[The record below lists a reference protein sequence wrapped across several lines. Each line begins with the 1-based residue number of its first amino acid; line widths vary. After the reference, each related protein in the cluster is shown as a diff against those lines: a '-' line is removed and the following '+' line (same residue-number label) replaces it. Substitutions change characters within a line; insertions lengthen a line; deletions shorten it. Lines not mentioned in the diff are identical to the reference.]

1 VTFEQ
6 PREAHL
12 DLSSRF
18 ENIELA
24 ERALLDLCR
33 TAGVPSDD
41 EYWLT
46 TALREAV
53 ANAIK
58 HGNREEPDRRVRIA
72 LRIDDHTVSMRIDD
86 EGQGFDSGAV
96 PDPTDESHL
105 LSPSGRGIFYMRQ
118 FMTRVAFE
126 RAPEGGTSVVMERSY
141 DASGR
146 STPDE
151 E

>member
-6 PREAHL
+6 PHEAHL
-12 DLSSRF
+12 DLASRF

-33 TAGVPSDD
+33 TAGVPEDD

-58 HGNREEPDRRVRIA
+58 HGNQQDPERRVRIV
-72 LRIDDHTVSMRIDD
+72 LRVDDHTVSMRIEDQG
-86 EGQGFDSGAV
+86 EGFDPGEV

-118 FMTRVAFE
+118 FMTRVDFE
-126 RAPEGGTSVVMERSY
+126 QAPHGGTSVVMERSY

>member
-1 VTFEQ
+1 VTRD
-6 PREAHL
+6 PNHHAHL

-33 TAGVPSDD
+33 IAGVPEDD

-58 HGNREEPDRRVRIA
+58 HGNRADPERRVVVRMHVA
-72 LRIDDHTVSMRIDD
+72 DHTVSMRIDD
-86 EGQGFDSGAV
+86 QGDGFDPATI
-96 PDPTDESHL
+96 PDPTDDDHL
-105 LSPSGRGIFYMRQ
+105 LRPSGRGIFYMRQ

-126 RAPEGGTSVVMERSY
+126 RAPGGGTSVVMERRF

-146 STPDE
+146 STSDE